1 MTVPASVS
9 DYRLLAERRLPRP
22 FFDYIDGG
30 AYSELTLAANRN
42 DLDALKLHQRVLR
55 GASNIDTATSVLGE
69 RLAQPVILAPVGLAG
84 LYARRGEV
92 QAARAAK
99 AAGVPFCLST
109 VSICSIEEVSAAG
122 HAPFW
127 FQLYVIRDR
136 GYATELL
143 ARARA
148 AGCTTLV
155 FTVDLPVFATRYR
168 DVRNGMTGGAGW
180 TERLAKAWELAR
192 HAGWLLDVPL
202 GGRPLTFGNLA
213 RAVPSARSLEAMKGW
228 VDAQFDPAITWRDL
242 GWLREQ
248 WPGNIVIKGVL
259 DVDDAKA
266 ATDIGASGVVVS
278 NHGGRQLD
286 GAPSAISVLPRVVD
300 AVGGRLEV
308 LMDGGIR
315 SGQDVAKALALGAR
329 AVMIGRPWAYGLAAR
344 GEQGVAEILALLRRE
359 LAVTMTLL
367 GVERTGQIGPD
378 ALDGQGPGLT
388 RIN

>member
-1 MTVPASVS
+1 MLVPASVS
-9 DYRLLAERRLPRP
+9 DYRLLAQRRLPKA

-30 AYSELTLAANRN
+30 AYNELTLAANRN

-55 GASNIDTATSVLGE
+55 GASNIDTSTTVLGQK
-69 RLAQPVILAPVGLAG
+69 LAQPVILGPVGLAG

-92 QAARAAK
+92 QAARAAA

-109 VSICSIEEVSAAG
+109 VSICSIEEVSAART
-122 HAPFW
+122 APFW

-168 DVRNGMTGGAGW
+168 DVRNGMTGGTGLFG
-180 TERLAKAWELAR
+180 RLARIWDIVR
-192 HAGWLLDVPL
+192 HTGWLLDVPL
-202 GGRPLTFGNLA
+202 GGKPLTFGNLA
-213 RAVPSARSLEAMKGW
+213 QAVPSARSLEAMKVW
-228 VDAQFDPAITWRDL
+228 VDAQFDPAITWHDL

-259 DVDDAKA
+259 DADDARSA
-266 ATDIGASGVVVS
+266 VEVGASAVIVS

-286 GAPSAISVLPRVVD
+286 GAPSSISVLPRIRD
-300 AVGGRLEV
+300 AVGDRLEI

-315 SGQDVAKALALGAR
+315 SGQDVAKALACGAK
-329 AVMIGRPWAYGLAAR
+329 AVMLGRPWAYGLAAR
-344 GEQGVAEILALLRRE
+344 GEAGVAEVLAILKRE
-359 LAVTMTLL
+359 LEVTMTLL
-367 GVERTGQIGPD
+367 GVERIDGIGEGT
-378 ALDGQGPGLT
+378 LD
-388 RIN
+388 R

>member
-1 MTVPASVS
+1 MLVLASVS
-9 DYRLLAERRLPRP
+9 DYRLLARRRLPKA

-30 AYSELTLAANRN
+30 AYNELTLAANRN

-55 GASNIDTATSVLGE
+55 GASNIDTSTTVLGE
-69 RLAQPVILAPVGLAG
+69 QLAQPVILGPVGLAG
-84 LYARRGEV
+84 LFARRGEV
-92 QAARAAK
+92 QAARAAQ

-109 VSICSIEEVSAAG
+109 VSICSIEEVSAART
-122 HAPFW
+122 APFW

-168 DVRNGMTGGAGW
+168 DVRNGMTGGASLSG
-180 TERLAKAWELAR
+180 RLAKIWDLVS

-213 RAVPSARSLEAMKGW
+213 QAVPSARSLEAMKGW
-228 VDAQFDPAITWRDL
+228 VDAQFDPGVTWKDL
-242 GWLREQ
+242 DWVRQ
-248 WPGNIVIKGVL
+248 NWPGHIVVKGVL
-259 DVDDAKA
+259 DADDARSA
-266 ATDIGASGVVVS
+266 AEVGASAVIVS

-286 GAPSAISVLPRVVD
+286 GAPSSISVLPRIRD
-300 AVGGRLEV
+300 AVGDRLEI

-315 SGQDVAKALALGAR
+315 SGQDVAKALACGAK
-329 AVMIGRPWAYGLAAR
+329 AVMLGRPWAYGLAAR
-344 GEQGVAEILALLRRE
+344 GEQGVAEVLALLKRE
-359 LAVTMTLL
+359 LEVTMTLL
-367 GVERTGQIGPD
+367 GAERTGQIGAD
-378 ALDGQGPGLT
+378 ALD
-388 RIN
+388 R

>member
-1 MTVPASVS
+1 MLVPASVS
-9 DYRLLAERRLPRP
+9 DYRLLAERRLPRA

-30 AYSELTLAANRN
+30 AYNELTLAANRN

-55 GASNIDTATSVLGE
+55 GASTIDTSTVVLGE
-69 RLAQPVILAPVGLAG
+69 KLAQPVILGPVGLAG

-122 HAPFW
+122 TAPFW

-136 GYATELL
+136 GYANELL
-143 ARARA
+143 ARAQA

-168 DVRNGMTGGAGW
+168 DVRNGMTGGATLAG
-180 TERLAKAWELAR
+180 RLAKLWDIVS
-192 HAGWLLDVPL
+192 HAGWLIDVPV
-202 GGRPLTFGNLA
+202 GGKPLTFGNLA
-213 RAVPSARSLEAMKGW
+213 QAVPSARSLEAMKVW
-228 VDAQFDPAITWRDL
+228 VDAQFDPSITWRDL

-259 DVDDAKA
+259 DADDAKA
-266 ATDIGASGVVVS
+266 AADIGASGVVVS

-300 AVGGRLEV
+300 AVGGKLDV

-315 SGQDVAKALALGAR
+315 SGQDVAKALALGAK
-329 AVMIGRPWAYGLAAR
+329 AVMLGRPWAYGLAAR
-344 GEQGVAEILALLRRE
+344 GEQGVAEVLALLKRE

-367 GVERTGQIGPD
+367 GVERVEQIGTG
-378 ALDGQGPGLT
+378 ALDG
-388 RIN
+388 

>member
-1 MTVPASVS
+1 MLVPASVS
-9 DYRLLAERRLPRP
+9 DYRLLARRRLPKA

-30 AYSELTLAANRN
+30 AYNELTLAANRN

-55 GASNIDTATSVLGE
+55 GASAIDTSATVLGE
-69 RLAQPVILAPVGLAG
+69 QLAQPVILGPVGLAG
-84 LYARRGEV
+84 LFARRGEV
-92 QAARAAK
+92 QAARAAQ

-122 HAPFW
+122 TAPFW

-143 ARARA
+143 ERARA

-168 DVRNGMTGGAGW
+168 DVRNGMTGGTGLFG
-180 TERLAKAWELAR
+180 RLAKIWDIVR

-202 GGRPLTFGNLA
+202 GGKPLTFGNLA
-213 RAVPSARSLEAMKGW
+213 QAVPSARSLEAMKGW
-228 VDAQFDPAITWRDL
+228 VDAQFDPGVTWKDL
-242 GWLREQ
+242 DWVRQ
-248 WPGNIVIKGVL
+248 NWPGHIVVKGVL
-259 DVDDAKA
+259 DADDARSA
-266 ATDIGASGVVVS
+266 AEVGASAVIVS

-300 AVGGRLEV
+300 AVGGKLEV

-329 AVMIGRPWAYGLAAR
+329 AVMLGRPWAYGLAAR
-344 GEQGVAEILALLRRE
+344 GEQGVAEVLALLKRE
-359 LAVTMTLL
+359 LEVTMTLL
-367 GVERTGQIGPD
+367 GAERVSQIGAD
-378 ALDGQGPGLT
+378 ALD
-388 RIN
+388 R

>member
-1 MTVPASVS
+1 MLVPASVS
-9 DYRLLAERRLPRP
+9 DYRLLARRRLPKA

-30 AYSELTLAANRN
+30 AYNELTLAANRN

-55 GASNIDTATSVLGE
+55 GASNIDTSTTVLGE
-69 RLAQPVILAPVGLAG
+69 QLAQPVILGPVGLAG

-92 QAARAAK
+92 QAARAAQ

-109 VSICSIEEVSAAG
+109 VSICSIEEVSAAST
-122 HAPFW
+122 APFW

-168 DVRNGMTGGAGW
+168 DVRNGMTGGASLSG
-180 TERLAKAWELAR
+180 RLAKIWDLVS

-202 GGRPLTFGNLA
+202 GGKPLTFGNLA
-213 RAVPSARSLEAMKGW
+213 QAVPSARSLEAMKGW
-228 VDAQFDPAITWRDL
+228 VDAQFDPGVTWKDL
-242 GWLREQ
+242 DWVRQ
-248 WPGNIVIKGVL
+248 NWPGHIVVKGVL
-259 DVDDAKA
+259 DADDARSA
-266 ATDIGASGVVVS
+266 AEVGASAVIVS

-286 GAPSAISVLPRVVD
+286 GAPSSISVLPRIRD
-300 AVGGRLEV
+300 AAGDRLEI

-315 SGQDVAKALALGAR
+315 SGQDVAKALACGAK
-329 AVMIGRPWAYGLAAR
+329 AVMLGRPWAYGLAAR
-344 GEQGVAEILALLRRE
+344 GEQGVAEVLALLKRE
-359 LAVTMTLL
+359 LEVTMTLL
-367 GVERTGQIGPD
+367 GAERTGQIGAD
-378 ALDGQGPGLT
+378 ALD
-388 RIN
+388 R

>member
-1 MTVPASVS
+1 MLVPASVS
-9 DYRLLAERRLPRP
+9 DYRLLAQRRLPKA

-30 AYSELTLAANRN
+30 AYNELTLAANRN

-55 GASNIDTATSVLGE
+55 GASNIDTSTTVLGE
-69 RLAQPVILAPVGLAG
+69 QLSQPVILGPVGLAG

-92 QAARAAK
+92 QAARAAQ

-109 VSICSIEEVSAAG
+109 VSICSIEEVSAAKT
-122 HAPFW
+122 APFW

-168 DVRNGMTGGAGW
+168 DVRNGMTGGASLSG
-180 TERLAKAWELAR
+180 RLAKIWDLVS

-202 GGRPLTFGNLA
+202 GGKPLTFGNLA
-213 RAVPSARSLEAMKGW
+213 QAVPSARSLEAMKGW
-228 VDAQFDPAITWRDL
+228 VDAQFDPGVTWKDL
-242 GWLREQ
+242 DWVRQ
-248 WPGNIVIKGVL
+248 NWPGHIVVKGVL
-259 DVDDAKA
+259 DADDARSA
-266 ATDIGASGVVVS
+266 AGVGASAVIVS

-286 GAPSAISVLPRVVD
+286 GAPSSISVLPRIRD
-300 AVGGRLEV
+300 AAGDRLEI

-315 SGQDVAKALALGAR
+315 SGQDVAKALASGAK
-329 AVMIGRPWAYGLAAR
+329 AVMLGRSWAYGLAAR
-344 GEQGVAEILALLRRE
+344 GEAGVAEVLALLKRE
-359 LAVTMTLL
+359 LEVTMTLL
-367 GVERTGQIGPD
+367 GVERAGQIGAD
-378 ALDGQGPGLT
+378 ALDC
-388 RIN
+388 

>member
-1 MTVPASVS
+1 MLVPASVS
-9 DYRLLAERRLPRP
+9 DYRLLAERRLPRA

-30 AYSELTLAANRN
+30 AYNELTLAANRN

-55 GASNIDTATSVLGE
+55 GASAIDTATVVLGE
-69 RLAQPVILAPVGLAG
+69 KLAQPVILAPVGLAG

-99 AAGVPFCLST
+99 SAGVPFCLST

-122 HAPFW
+122 TAPFW

-168 DVRNGMTGGAGW
+168 DVRNGMTGGASLSG
-180 TERLAKAWELAR
+180 RLAKLWDIVR
-192 HAGWLLDVPL
+192 HTGWLLDVPI
-202 GGRPLTFGNLA
+202 GGKPLTFGNLA
-213 RAVPSARSLEAMKGW
+213 QAVPSAHSLEAMKGW
-228 VDAQFDPAITWRDL
+228 VDAQFDPAITWHDL
-242 GWLREQ
+242 GWLREH
-248 WPGNIVIKGVL
+248 WSGNIVIKGVL
-259 DVDDAKA
+259 DVDDARA
-266 ATDIGASGVVVS
+266 AADIGASGVVVS

-286 GAPSAISVLPRVVD
+286 GAPSAISVLPRIVD

-315 SGQDVAKALALGAR
+315 SGQDVAKALALGAK
-329 AVMIGRPWAYGLAAR
+329 AVMLGRPWAYGLAAR
-344 GEQGVAEILALLRRE
+344 GEQGVAEVLAILKRE
-359 LAVTMTLL
+359 LTVTMTLL
-367 GVERTGQIGPD
+367 GVERIDQIGAG
-378 ALDGQGPGLT
+378 ALDG
-388 RIN
+388 

>member
-1 MTVPASVS
+1 MLVPASVS
-9 DYRLLAERRLPRP
+9 DYRLLAERRLPRA

-30 AYSELTLAANRN
+30 AYNELTLAANRG

-55 GASNIDTATSVLGE
+55 GASNIDTSTTVLGE
-69 RLAQPVILAPVGLAG
+69 KLAQPVILGPVGLAG

-92 QAARAAK
+92 QAARAAQ

-109 VSICSIEEVSAAG
+109 VSICSIEEVGAANT
-122 HAPFW
+122 APFW

-136 GYATELL
+136 GYAKELL
-143 ARARA
+143 ARAQA

-168 DVRNGMTGGAGW
+168 DVRNGMTGGTGLFG
-180 TERLAKAWELAR
+180 RLAKIWDLVR
-192 HAGWLLDVPL
+192 HTGWLLDVPI
-202 GGRPLTFGNLA
+202 GGKPLTFGNLA
-213 RAVPSARSLEAMKGW
+213 QAVPSAKSLEAMKGW

-242 GWLREQ
+242 GWLREN
-248 WPGNIVIKGVL
+248 WSGNIVIKGVL

-266 ATDIGASGVVVS
+266 AADIGASAVIVS

-286 GAPSAISVLPRVVD
+286 GAPSAISVLPRVAD
-300 AVGGRLEV
+300 AVGGKLEV

-315 SGQDVAKALALGAR
+315 SGQDVAKALALGAK
-329 AVMIGRPWAYGLAAR
+329 AVMLGRPWAYGLAAR
-344 GEQGVAEILALLRRE
+344 GETGVAEILAILKRE

-367 GVERTGQIGPD
+367 GVERVEQIGTD
-378 ALDGQGPGLT
+378 ALNRP
-388 RIN
+388 

>member
-1 MTVPASVS
+1 MLVPASVS
-9 DYRLLAERRLPRP
+9 DYRLLARRRLPKA

-30 AYSELTLAANRN
+30 AYNELTLAANRN

-55 GASNIDTATSVLGE
+55 GASNIDTSTTVLGE
-69 RLAQPVILAPVGLAG
+69 QLSQPVILGPVGLAG

-92 QAARAAK
+92 QAARAAA

-109 VSICSIEEVSAAG
+109 VSICSIEEVSAAST
-122 HAPFW
+122 APFW

-168 DVRNGMTGGAGW
+168 DVRNGMTGGASLSG
-180 TERLAKAWELAR
+180 RLAKIWDLVS

-202 GGRPLTFGNLA
+202 GGKPLTFGNLA
-213 RAVPSARSLEAMKGW
+213 QAVPSARSLEAMKGW
-228 VDAQFDPAITWRDL
+228 VDAQFDPGVTWKDL
-242 GWLREQ
+242 DWVRQ
-248 WPGNIVIKGVL
+248 NWPGHIVVKGVL
-259 DVDDAKA
+259 DADDARSA
-266 ATDIGASGVVVS
+266 AEVGASAVIVS

-286 GAPSAISVLPRVVD
+286 GAPSSISVLPRIRD
-300 AVGGRLEV
+300 AAGDRLEI

-315 SGQDVAKALALGAR
+315 SGQDVAKALACGAK
-329 AVMIGRPWAYGLAAR
+329 AVMLGRPWAYGLAAR
-344 GEQGVAEILALLRRE
+344 GEQGVAEVLALLKRE
-359 LAVTMTLL
+359 LEVTMTLL
-367 GVERTGQIGPD
+367 GAERTGQIGAD
-378 ALDGQGPGLT
+378 ALD
-388 RIN
+388 R

>member
-1 MTVPASVS
+1 MLVPASVS
-9 DYRLLAERRLPRP
+9 DYRLLARRRLPKA

-30 AYSELTLAANRN
+30 AYNELTLAANRN

-55 GASNIDTATSVLGE
+55 GASNIDTSTTVLGE
-69 RLAQPVILAPVGLAG
+69 QLSQPVILGPVGLAG

-92 QAARAAK
+92 QAARAAQ

-109 VSICSIEEVSAAG
+109 VSICSIEEVSATST
-122 HAPFW
+122 APFW

-168 DVRNGMTGGAGW
+168 DVRNGMTGGASLSG
-180 TERLAKAWELAR
+180 RLAKIWDLVS

-202 GGRPLTFGNLA
+202 GGKPLTFGNLA
-213 RAVPSARSLEAMKGW
+213 QAVPSARSLEAMKGW
-228 VDAQFDPAITWRDL
+228 VDAQFDPGVTWKDL
-242 GWLREQ
+242 DWVRQ
-248 WPGNIVIKGVL
+248 NWPGHIVVKGVL
-259 DVDDAKA
+259 DADDARSA
-266 ATDIGASGVVVS
+266 AGVGASAVIVS

-286 GAPSAISVLPRVVD
+286 GAPSSISVLPRIRD
-300 AVGGRLEV
+300 AAGDRLEI

-315 SGQDVAKALALGAR
+315 SGQDVAKALACGAK
-329 AVMIGRPWAYGLAAR
+329 AVMLGRPWAYGLAAR
-344 GEQGVAEILALLRRE
+344 GEQGVAEVLALLKRE
-359 LAVTMTLL
+359 LEVTMTLL
-367 GVERTGQIGPD
+367 GAERTGQIGAD
-378 ALDGQGPGLT
+378 ALD
-388 RIN
+388 R

>member
-1 MTVPASVS
+1 MLVPASVS
-9 DYRLLAERRLPRP
+9 DYRLLARRRLPKA

-30 AYSELTLAANRN
+30 AYNELTLAANRN

-55 GASNIDTATSVLGE
+55 GASNIDTSTTVLGE
-69 RLAQPVILAPVGLAG
+69 KLAQPVILGPVGLAG

-92 QAARAAK
+92 QAARAAQ

-109 VSICSIEEVSAAG
+109 VSICSIEEVSAAKT
-122 HAPFW
+122 APFW

-168 DVRNGMTGGAGW
+168 DVRNGMTGGASLSG
-180 TERLAKAWELAR
+180 RLAKIWDLVS

-202 GGRPLTFGNLA
+202 GGKPLTFGNLA
-213 RAVPSARSLEAMKGW
+213 QAVPSARSLEAMKGW
-228 VDAQFDPAITWRDL
+228 VDAQFDPGVTWKDL
-242 GWLREQ
+242 DWVRQ
-248 WPGNIVIKGVL
+248 NWPGHIVVKGVL
-259 DVDDAKA
+259 DADDARSA
-266 ATDIGASGVVVS
+266 AGVGASAVIVS

-286 GAPSAISVLPRVVD
+286 GAPSSISVLPRIRD
-300 AVGGRLEV
+300 AAGDRLEI

-315 SGQDVAKALALGAR
+315 SGQDVAKALACGAK
-329 AVMIGRPWAYGLAAR
+329 AVMLGRPWAYGLAAR
-344 GEQGVAEILALLRRE
+344 GEQGVAEVLALLKRE
-359 LAVTMTLL
+359 LEVTMTLL
-367 GVERTGQIGPD
+367 GAERTGQIGAD
-378 ALDGQGPGLT
+378 ALD
-388 RIN
+388 R